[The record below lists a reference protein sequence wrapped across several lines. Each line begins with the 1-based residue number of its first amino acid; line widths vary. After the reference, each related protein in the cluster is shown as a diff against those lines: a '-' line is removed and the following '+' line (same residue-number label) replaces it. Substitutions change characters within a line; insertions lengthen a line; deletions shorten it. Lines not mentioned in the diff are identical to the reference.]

1 LGKRRQF
8 FYSAGACHTAP
19 RISRGLFIEGNGP
32 VSGAKRRKYAHI
44 LHKTIDKCK
53 IAALYWAIMDE
64 ILKTTLLYRG
74 QNASRMMD
82 VDETAAADRYCR
94 GYIDFLNAA
103 KTERETVRQAV
114 SMAEQAGFV
123 PWGTDHQLRGAAVK
137 SGDRLFLNRRGKALI
152 LFVAGKKPLKEGL
165 SIIAAHVD
173 SPRLDLKL
181 RPLYEETGAAF
192 FDTHYYGAI
201 KAYQWTGIPLALH
214 GRVIRSDGKE
224 IDLSIGEDQGDPV
237 LFIADLLPH
246 LAKKQM
252 KRRGAKLIQADDL
265 DIIAGLHS
273 CPGESGAGAVKL
285 NILRIL
291 HEKYGITEAD
301 LISAE
306 LSAVPAFPA
315 RDLGLDRSMVG
326 GYGQDDRVCVY
337 TSLSALFSLT
347 EVPEHSVCVI
357 LADKEETGSDGMS
370 GMRSKFFENSI
381 ASIAEAA
388 GEQLRETLRN
398 SLCVSAD
405 VNSAYYHLYADVFDP
420 RGDARLN
427 HGVVLFRYWGDGGKE
442 HTNDAD
448 AETTASLRR
457 ILDKAGVLW
466 QTAEG
471 GRVDAEDSGTLSRFL
486 ANLDIPTIDM
496 GVPLLSMHSTFEA
509 AAKADIHMAHRAFAA
524 FFSR

>member
-1 LGKRRQF
+1 
-8 FYSAGACHTAP
+8 
-19 RISRGLFIEGNGP
+19 
-32 VSGAKRRKYAHI
+32 
-44 LHKTIDKCK
+44 
-53 IAALYWAIMDE
+53 MDDT
-64 ILKTTLLYRG
+64 LKNTLLCRG
-74 QNASRMMD
+74 RNASDVMD
-82 VDETAAADRYCR
+82 VDETAAADRYCQS
-94 GYIDFLNAA
+94 YIDFLNAA
-103 KTERETVRQAV
+103 KTERETVRQALA
-114 SMAEQAGFV
+114 MAEKAGFV
-123 PWGTDHQLRGAAVK
+123 PWEGSARLRGIK
-137 SGDRLFLNRRGKALI
+137 SGDKLCLNQRGKALI
-152 LFVAGKKPLKEGL
+152 LFVAGTKPLGEGL
-165 SIIAAHVD
+165 SIVAAHVD

-192 FDTHYYGAI
+192 FDTHYYGEI

-214 GRVIRSDGKE
+214 GHVIRSDGRG
-224 IDLSIGEDQGDPV
+224 IDICIGEEAGDPV

-246 LAKKQM
+246 LSKKQM
-252 KRRGAKLIQADDL
+252 KLKGRELVKADDL
-265 DIIAGLHS
+265 DIIAGLRS
-273 CPGESGAGAVKL
+273 CPGESGEGAVKL
-285 NILRIL
+285 NILRLL

-315 RDLGLDRSMVG
+315 RDLGLDRGMVG

-347 EVPEHSVCVI
+347 EAPEHSICVI
-357 LADKEETGSDGMS
+357 LADKEETGSEGVT
-370 GMRSKFFENSI
+370 GMRSRFFENSI
-381 ASIAEAA
+381 IALAEAA
-388 GEQLRETLRN
+388 GENWREALHN

-427 HGVVLFRYWGDGGKE
+427 HGVVLFRYWGSGGKE

-457 ILDKAGVLW
+457 ILDDAGVLW

-471 GRVDAEDSGTLSRFL
+471 GRVDTEDSGTLSRFL

-496 GVPLLSMHSTFEA
+496 GVPLLSMHSPFEA
-509 AAKADIHMAHRAFAA
+509 ASKADIYMAHRGLAA
-524 FFSR
+524 FFRRRT